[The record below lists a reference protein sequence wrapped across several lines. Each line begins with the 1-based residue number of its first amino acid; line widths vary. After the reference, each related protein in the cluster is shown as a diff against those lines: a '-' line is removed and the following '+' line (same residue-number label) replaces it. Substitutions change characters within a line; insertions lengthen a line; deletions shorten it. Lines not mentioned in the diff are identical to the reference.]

1 VGTVS
6 ATISRACAKR
16 LGFGSNELPW
26 PAILL
31 MDHGIEAVDHKFDR
45 CRRPRTFPTRIV
57 DACRKARQV
66 RCRLWRETMHAPAAA
81 QVIADLQAQGHSG
94 HRSVQH
100 AICQDENVS
109 QRHDAES
116 DQHQDQHCFA
126 DLERNLAS
134 ALLSVGA
141 NRAVWQALRV
151 R

>member
-6 ATISRACAKR
+6 AAISRACAKR
-16 LGFGSNELPW
+16 LGFGSNELPR

-31 MDHGIEAVDHKFDR
+31 MDHGIEAVDHKLDR
-45 CRRPRTFPTRIV
+45 CRCARTFPTCIV
-57 DACRKARQV
+57 DACRKARQA

-81 QVIADLQAQGHSG
+81 KVIADLQAQGHSG
-94 HRSVQH
+94 HRSVQD
-100 AICQDENVS
+100 AICQDEDVS
-109 QRHDAES
+109 QCHDAES

-126 DLERNLAS
+126 DLDRNLAS

-141 NRAVWQALRV
+141 NSAVRQASCV